1 MSEVDTFIL
10 SCMYRQ
16 LRVFD
21 SCHVM
26 CNFDRCMIVSELKVL
41 SKFLPAIINLKLVY
55 SWLFLFAIMAN
66 TWMFIQYKGYFLH
79 CSTCFIYPHN
89 KIPGPQWL
97 HFPEYLEAR
106 QLYFW
111 ASWLWCAYRSV
122 HFGVNNGWSLIH
134 NSVTHPLYLHLPL
147 MCWWKSRDTDHV
159 VMGASGTFF
168 STFWHQRD
176 RAYET
181 VKYLEGIDFHIIFVQ
196 PYACVDLCVTYL
208 CDANYASIH

>member
-89 KIPGPQWL
+89 KIPGPQ
-97 HFPEYLEAR
+97 
-106 QLYFW
+106 
-111 ASWLWCAYRSV
+111 
-122 HFGVNNGWSLIH
+122 
-134 NSVTHPLYLHLPL
+134 
-147 MCWWKSRDTDHV
+147 
-159 VMGASGTFF
+159 
-168 STFWHQRD
+168 
-176 RAYET
+176 
-181 VKYLEGIDFHIIFVQ
+181 
-196 PYACVDLCVTYL
+196 
-208 CDANYASIH
+208 